1 MIKGEMTRLRVNGEE
16 TEIAAATVAQLLAER
31 GIDPTARFLAVAVNG
46 AVLRRAEWAE
56 RPLAAGDQIEIVRPL
71 QGG

>member
-1 MIKGEMTRLRVNGEE
+1 MIRLRVNGVE
-16 TEIAAATVAQLLAER
+16 ADSAVATVAELLAER

-46 AVLRRAEWAE
+46 IVVRRGEWPAS
-56 RPLAAGDQIEIVRPL
+56 PLAAGDEVEIVRPL

>member
-1 MIKGEMTRLRVNGEE
+1 MTRLRINGEDAE
-16 TEIAAATVAQLLAER
+16 LTAATVAELLAER

-46 AVLRRAEWAE
+46 TVVRRGEWAG
-56 RPLAAGDQIEIVRPL
+56 RALSPGDEVEIVRPM

>member
-1 MIKGEMTRLRVNGEE
+1 MTRLKINGVDEE
-16 TEIAAATVAQLLAER
+16 VAAATVAQLLAAR

-46 AVLRRAEWAE
+46 AVVRRAEWQQS
-56 RPLAAGDQIEIVRPL
+56 PLSAGDAVEIVRPL